1 MREDLTS
8 VPRIW
13 YNHLRDKGG
22 REWMT
27 MKLI

>member
-13 YNHLRDKGG
+13 YNILRDKGG
-22 REWMT
+22 DEWMT